1 MPLLGQCHVCLNLL
15 LVDSQHLEQFLLFS
29 LQYFIGI
36 YQILAISGNAQT
48 QHTDKQ
54 QYQQQE
60 ATETKQQ
67 TNAEQEITREFC
79 RDQLSSFCRRHI

>member
-1 MPLLGQCHVCLNLL
+1 MLGLLHIMPLLGQCHVCLNLL

-54 QYQQQE
+54 QYQQHH
-60 ATETKQQ
+60 K
-67 TNAEQEITREFC
+67 EIITQRFIA
-79 RDQLSSFCRRHI
+79 RNYHTD